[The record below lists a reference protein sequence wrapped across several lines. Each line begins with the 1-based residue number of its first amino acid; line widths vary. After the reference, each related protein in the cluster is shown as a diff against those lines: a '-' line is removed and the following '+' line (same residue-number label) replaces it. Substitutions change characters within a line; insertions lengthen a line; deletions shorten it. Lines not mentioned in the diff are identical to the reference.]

1 MSAWLIL
8 EVRWHSNL
16 YHGAEWPPAPMRLLQ
31 ALVAGNQG
39 TDHPALHWLEQ
50 QPAPVILAEP
60 DPQPRKLTLYVPTN
74 NRRDRESLTPKIQT
88 QRRLRAPV
96 AYVWQ
101 VPSEEASC
109 AQPMLELAT
118 RVHTLGTGL
127 DQAFVVGR
135 IESACPTPD
144 ADQRRWVVWPG
155 PFMPPAGQAL
165 RTPVAGSL
173 ASLDLIHEARLGR
186 RLHDKDAL
194 PRVPN
199 PPPAR
204 YGVTVYM
211 PETERQGLVY
221 LPILLYADAG
231 LKTLWGWHREDTV
244 YIAAM
249 LRHALM
255 RRVAEW
261 GEPDSVQD
269 FVAGHPKDDPNARLS
284 YVPLPSIGHRHVDG
298 FIRRALLAT
307 PLAFWSKVR
316 QCQEWL
322 DHPLPLI
329 PEGRDEPVAH
339 AVLANE
345 LDPVFRRYLNA
356 SRDWVSV
363 TPVVLPGNYTRGHTL
378 VEKLVRKA
386 LRESGFANEDVAAV
400 QASKLPWVAGATHAH
415 HYRRKSMEGQSF
427 TYHVAVSFTQPVPG
441 PIVLGRQR
449 HHGLGLLAC
458 ANPE

>member
-8 EVRWHSNL
+8 EVRWHGNL

-39 TDHPALHWLEQ
+39 TDHPALRWLEQ
-50 QPAPVILAEP
+50 QPAPVILAER

-74 NRRDRESLTPKIQT
+74 NRRDQESLTPKIQT
-88 QRRLRAPV
+88 QRRLRAAV
-96 AYVWQ
+96 AYVWPI
-101 VPSEEASC
+101 PSHETSLV
-109 AQPMLELAT
+109 QPMLELAT

-135 IESACPTPD
+135 LTSTCPIPD

-165 RTPVAGSL
+165 RTPVPGSL

-221 LPILLYADAG
+221 LPVLLYADAG

-255 RRVAEW
+255 QRVAEW
-261 GEPDSVQD
+261 GEPERVQD

-307 PLAFWSKVR
+307 PLAFWSRVR

-322 DHPLPLI
+322 DQPLPLI
-329 PEGRDEPVAH
+329 PEGRHE
-339 AVLANE
+339 
-345 LDPVFRRYLNA
+345 
-356 SRDWVSV
+356 
-363 TPVVLPGNYTRGHTL
+363 
-378 VEKLVRKA
+378 
-386 LRESGFANEDVAAV
+386 
-400 QASKLPWVAGATHAH
+400 
-415 HYRRKSMEGQSF
+415 
-427 TYHVAVSFTQPVPG
+427 
-441 PIVLGRQR
+441 
-449 HHGLGLLAC
+449 
-458 ANPE
+458 